1 MDPLTL
7 LAAAKVSYEA
17 LKAGIA
23 VGKELQGMAAD
34 MGSLFDSVAAI
45 TRVAADP
52 KGSLMAGKT
61 AQQVAMEA
69 YAAKAEADQMMEE
82 LKNHF
87 IGEFGIAA
95 WDQVLAA
102 TTQIKK
108 DQTDVKPLGGGA
120 LVAESLGVRYGSV
133 QRNLA
138 VFEPPAH
145 AGVGNL
151 VRCIAPAELRKK
163 HGFLG

>member
-7 LAAAKVSYEA
+7 LAAAKASYEA
-17 LKAGIA
+17 IKAGIA
-23 VGKELQGMAAD
+23 VGKELQSMASD

-45 TRVAADP
+45 TRTAADP

-61 AQQVAMEA
+61 AQQIAMEA
-69 YAAKAEADQMMEE
+69 YAAKAEADTMMEE

-95 WDQVLAA
+95 WDQVLSH

-108 DQTDVKPLGGGA
+108 QQKADALEAAKAQEELTHTVMVWGA
-120 LVAESLGVRYGSV
+120 AILAIIVVLVCVV
-133 QRNLA
+133 
-138 VFEPPAH
+138 
-145 AGVGNL
+145 L
-151 VRCIAPAELRKK
+151 VIIGLVHR
-163 HGFLG
+163 

>member
-23 VGKELQGMAAD
+23 VGKELQGMAGD
-34 MGSLFDSVAAI
+34 LGSLFDSVAAI
-45 TRVAADP
+45 TRAAADP
-52 KGSLMAGKT
+52 KGNFAAGKS
-61 AQQVAMEA
+61 AQQIAMEA
-69 YAAKAEADQMMEE
+69 YAAKAEADAMMED

-95 WDQVLAA
+95 WDQVVAA

-108 DQTDVKPLGGGA
+108 DQKAAALEAQKEQEELMHTVMVWGSAILATVVA
-120 LVAESLGVRYGSV
+120 LVCIV
-133 QRNLA
+133 LA
-138 VFEPPAH
+138 IIGIVH
-145 AGVGNL
+145 
-151 VRCIAPAELRKK
+151 R
-163 HGFLG
+163 

>member
-7 LAAAKVSYEA
+7 LATAKVSYEA

-23 VGKELQGMAAD
+23 VGKELQSMAKD
-34 MGSLFDSVAAI
+34 LGSLFDSVAAI

-52 KGSLMAGKT
+52 KGSLMAGKS
-61 AQQVAMEA
+61 AQQIAMEA
-69 YAAKAEADQMMEE
+69 YAAKAEADKMMEE

-95 WDQVLAA
+95 WDQVLSH

-108 DQTDVKPLGGGA
+108 QQKADA
-120 LVAESLGVRYGSV
+120 LEAEKEQAELMNSILVWGSV
-133 QRNLA
+133 L
-138 VFEPPAH
+138 
-145 AGVGNL
+145 L
-151 VRCIAPAELRKK
+151 VTVLVLTVI
-163 HGFLG
+163 FLIVIGLVHR

>member
-7 LAAAKVSYEA
+7 LAAAKVSFEA

-23 VGKELQGMAAD
+23 VGKELQGMAKD

-52 KGSLMAGKT
+52 KGSLMAGKS
-61 AQQVAMEA
+61 AQQIAMEA
-69 YAAKAEADQMMEE
+69 YAAKAGADQMMEE

-95 WDQVLAA
+95 WDQVLSA

-108 DQTDVKPLGGGA
+108 DMKAAAIEAQKEQEELMNSILLWGSAFLLFV
-120 LVAESLGVRYGSV
+120 LVLTV
-133 QRNLA
+133 
-138 VFEPPAH
+138 
-145 AGVGNL
+145 L
-151 VRCIAPAELRKK
+151 VLITIGLVHR
-163 HGFLG
+163 

>member
-7 LAAAKVSYEA
+7 LAAAKVSFEA

-23 VGKELQGMAAD
+23 VGKELQGMAKD

-52 KGSLMAGKT
+52 KGSLMSGKS
-61 AQQVAMEA
+61 AQQIAMEA
-69 YAAKAEADQMMEE
+69 YAAKAEADTMMAE

-95 WDQVLAA
+95 WDQVLSA

-108 DQTDVKPLGGGA
+108 DQKAAA
-120 LVAESLGVRYGSV
+120 LEAQKEQEELTHTLLVWGSALLAAILV
-133 QRNLA
+133 LA
-138 VFEPPAH
+138 VIVLISI
-145 AGVGNL
+145 GL
-151 VRCIAPAELRKK
+151 VHR
-163 HGFLG
+163 

>member
-7 LAAAKVSYEA
+7 LAAAKVSFEA

-23 VGKELQGMAAD
+23 VGKELQGMAKD
-34 MGSLFDSVAAI
+34 LGSLFDSIAAI

-52 KGSLMAGKT
+52 KGSLIAGKS
-61 AQQVAMEA
+61 AQQIAMEA
-69 YAAKAEADQMMEE
+69 YAAKAEADSMMEE

-95 WDQVLAA
+95 WDQVLSH

-108 DQTDVKPLGGGA
+108 DMKAAA
-120 LVAESLGVRYGSV
+120 LEAEKEQEELMHTIAVWGSAVLISILIIVIVILFIIGVVHR
-133 QRNLA
+133 
-138 VFEPPAH
+138 
-145 AGVGNL
+145 
-151 VRCIAPAELRKK
+151 
-163 HGFLG
+163 

>member
-7 LAAAKVSYEA
+7 LAAAKASYEA
-17 LKAGIA
+17 IKAGIA

-45 TRVAADP
+45 TRTAADP
-52 KGSLMAGKT
+52 KGSLMSGKS
-61 AQQVAMEA
+61 AQQIAMEA
-69 YAAKAEADQMMEE
+69 YAAKAEADAMMEE

-95 WDQVLAA
+95 WDQVLSA

-108 DQTDVKPLGGGA
+108 DQRAAA
-120 LVAESLGVRYGSV
+120 LQARKDQEEMMGNVMLWGTAILIFLLVVALFSL
-133 QRNLA
+133 A
-138 VFEPPAH
+138 A
-145 AGVGNL
+145 
-151 VRCIAPAELRKK
+151 IALIR
-163 HGFLG
+163 

>member
-34 MGSLFDSVAAI
+34 MSSLFDSVAAI

-52 KGSLMAGKT
+52 KGSLMAGKS

-95 WDQVLAA
+95 WDQVLSH

-108 DQTDVKPLGGGA
+108 DMKAAVLQAEKDQDELIHTVMTWGA
-120 LVAESLGVRYGSV
+120 AALAIVVTVICVILIFIGVVTR
-133 QRNLA
+133 
-138 VFEPPAH
+138 
-145 AGVGNL
+145 
-151 VRCIAPAELRKK
+151 
-163 HGFLG
+163 

>member
-34 MGSLFDSVAAI
+34 LGSLFESVAGI
-45 TRVAADP
+45 TRAAADP
-52 KGSLMAGKT
+52 KGDLLAGKS
-61 AQQVAMEA
+61 AQQIAMEA
-69 YAAKAEADQMMEE
+69 YAAKAEANAMMAE

-95 WDQVLAA
+95 WDQVLSA
-102 TTQIKK
+102 TTQIRK
-108 DQTDVKPLGGGA
+108 DQKAAALQAEKDQAEFMNSVMVWGSAFLA
-120 LVAESLGVRYGSV
+120 LVV
-133 QRNLA
+133 A
-138 VFEPPAH
+138 V
-145 AGVGNL
+145 GCL
-151 VRCIAPAELRKK
+151 VLIAIGLVHR
-163 HGFLG
+163 

>member
-23 VGKELQGMAAD
+23 VGKELQGMAKD
-34 MGSLFDSVAAI
+34 LGSLFDSIAAI

-52 KGSLMAGKT
+52 KGNFAAGKS
-61 AQQVAMEA
+61 AQQIAMEA

-108 DQTDVKPLGGGA
+108 DQKAAA
-120 LVAESLGVRYGSV
+120 LQAQKDQEDFMHNVMLWGTAFLIFLLVVALFSL
-133 QRNLA
+133 A
-138 VFEPPAH
+138 T
-145 AGVGNL
+145 
-151 VRCIAPAELRKK
+151 IALFR
-163 HGFLG
+163 